1 MPTQFG
7 AAGRSKPGSF
17 LRTVKKSSETRP
29 LLRAGS
35 RRPFEMA
42 PNRSTFRSWKQ
53 RLFMVAAA
61 ADRFWPVSDARGRR
75 LNVGSA
81 RASGQTRRATRRF
94 GARPAPL
101 GAPRK
106 NPQHPPRRNAGR
118 RAPSGVAPLRTLR
131 HLAGGGGERPAAAGA
146 RGAARRPEVETT
158 SKEDGSDPDAEA
170 TVKRP
175 PPHGPDAFRKR
186 ATASFTVSSVA
197 SEKWPAPAT
206 SRYVA
211 FPTAADRRGPRP
223 KTLSLSPL
231 TREPES
237 LSALLTAASG
247 RTSTV
252 RPSAMMEYAADARRP
267 AANHRTNAGAL

>member
-1 MPTQFG
+1 VSARPRL
-7 AAGRSKPGSF
+7 RS
-17 LRTVKKSSETRP
+17 SSTSALE
-29 LLRAGS
+29 RAEVGI
-35 RRPFEMA
+35 
-42 PNRSTFRSWKQ
+42 
-53 RLFMVAAA
+53 
-61 ADRFWPVSDARGRR
+61 WPVSDARGRR

-158 SKEDGSDPDAEA
+158 SKENGSDPDAEA

-206 SRYVA
+206 SGYVA
-211 FPTAADRRGPRP
+211 FPRAADRRGPRP
-223 KTLSLSPL
+223 NTLSLSPL
-231 TREPES
+231 T
-237 LSALLTAASG
+237 T
-247 RTSTV
+247 RTGELERAPHRSV
-252 RPSAMMEYAADARRP
+252 RPHLDGVAKCDDGVCS
-267 AANHRTNAGAL
+267 